1 MTRAF
6 ATPSPTGAKDIWKIA
21 AWLQPREILLD
32 VDLRDR
38 AHACEFLGAEIAR
51 SHGLEAGPIARALW
65 RREQAASTGLG
76 HGFAIPHA
84 RVGGIERPI
93 TLFARAAR
101 AVDFQAP
108 DGAPVSQLLAI
119 IVPEQGARDDHLQML
134 ALIAQLLS
142 DGTFRE
148 RLARALQ
155 ATEVAVTFRSGIT
168 QAADSLS
175 GPLSGS

>member
-1 MTRAF
+1 MTRVL
-6 ATPSPTGAKDIWKIA
+6 ATQSPSGAHDIWKIA

-51 SHGLEAGPIARALW
+51 THGLEAGPVARALW

-84 RVGGIERPI
+84 RIGGIERPI
-93 TLFARAAR
+93 TLFARTVR
-101 AVDFQAP
+101 GIDFKAP

-119 IVPEQGARDDHLQML
+119 IVPEQGARDDHLRML
-134 ALIAQLLS
+134 ALIARLLS
-142 DGTFRE
+142 DGAFRE

-155 ATEVAVTFRSGIT
+155 PAEVAVTFRSGIT
-168 QAADSLS
+168 HAADSLADS
-175 GPLSGS
+175 